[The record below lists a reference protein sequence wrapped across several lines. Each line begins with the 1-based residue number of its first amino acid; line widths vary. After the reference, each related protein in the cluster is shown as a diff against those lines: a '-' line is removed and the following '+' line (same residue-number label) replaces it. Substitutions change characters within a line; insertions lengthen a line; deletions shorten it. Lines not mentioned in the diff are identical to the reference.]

1 MRTICYYIS
10 DYGYGH
16 ATRSI
21 AIIRALMV
29 QDPHRYRIIVCSGK
43 TIGFIQRSL
52 LESAGFGDI
61 SFRECASDLGYIL
74 KQGSVEPDLEMFKFK
89 YVDYIKTMPLEIQR
103 EADFIL
109 KEKVDLI
116 VTDISPVPIGAAKLA
131 KIQSIAISNF
141 TWYTAYMGFIERGY
155 LQPLFDVYS
164 HIDYFI
170 HLSGSAEPH
179 WGRGSLMKSGFFCRA
194 PVKEETNRLTNLLK
208 PHSHSKIVYVA
219 LGMSIQADHLDKF
232 KMWKEDSCLFVVSS
246 NLNIKGKN
254 IHHIPSNYTE
264 SQNYVA
270 AADIIVS
277 KPGWGTVAEGVILNK
292 PLILLNR
299 SLMNEDKNTLEEIN
313 CRHSYKLAMWEEL
326 QELDLKAVFKVM
338 NPKPQQEIANDIN
351 IKKIIRYLENIAN
364 A

>member
-1 MRTICYYIS
+1 
-10 DYGYGH
+10 
-16 ATRSI
+16 
-21 AIIRALMV
+21 
-29 QDPHRYRIIVCSGK
+29 
-43 TIGFIQRSL
+43 
-52 LESAGFGDI
+52 
-61 SFRECASDLGYIL
+61 
-74 KQGSVEPDLEMFKFK
+74 
-89 YVDYIKTMPLEIQR
+89 
-103 EADFIL
+103 
-109 KEKVDLI
+109 
-116 VTDISPVPIGAAKLA
+116 
-131 KIQSIAISNF
+131 
-141 TWYTAYMGFIERGY
+141 
-155 LQPLFDVYS
+155 
-164 HIDYFI
+164 
-170 HLSGSAEPH
+170 
-179 WGRGSLMKSGFFCRA
+179 MKSGFFCRA